1 MKKNRTLKLGLLAL
15 ALVLVTTS
23 IMSSTL
29 AKYATSFDGTGT
41 VYVAG
46 WKAILKDG
54 ENAQGT
60 EPAGT
65 ESVNLDLF
73 KTIVGNND
81 VIGGDRKIAP
91 GTSGSFK
98 LTYNTENSEV
108 DHKVTIAIE
117 KMNGTIP
124 KNMVFNVVKDAYIQG
139 PTRFNLNDDN
149 AEVTFSEEILAA
161 RDGSEGTL
169 TINWVWPIG
178 NTDAAIIQD
187 TADGINLGWTNNPIT
202 LKTTFTA
209 IQLNPD
215 PGAGV

>member
-73 KTIVGNND
+73 NTIVGNKD

-108 DHKVTIAIE
+108 DHEVTIEIE
-117 KMNGTIP
+117 KVNGVIP
-124 KNMVFNVVKDAYIQG
+124 QNMVFSVVKDAYISG
-139 PTRFNLNDDN
+139 PESFNLNTTPV
-149 AEVTFSEEILAA
+149 VTFSEEILAA
-161 RDGSEGTL
+161 QDGSEGTL
-169 TINWVWPIG
+169 TINWVWPIET
-178 NTDAAIIQD
+178 TDNANIQD
-187 TADGINLGWTNNPIT
+187 TKDGVELGWTNNPIT

-215 PGAGV
+215 SGAGV